1 MPETHQDISWQWIQ
15 EALPSI
21 ELNKVIFLSLF
32 SNASCWSYI
41 VCSPSFENWRCFDIR
56 RFVWPMSTSL
66 SWLFAFLDKAML
78 DDNVQ
83 EIFQLSNT
91 LATPMQSQCNLLSL
105 EAFRELLVSGSYC
118 RRCHQGHGYI
128 RIKNTCAFVCV
139 AEEQTFCKHLKP
151 SSMGQIRQR
160 DNLLYN
166 PGSPMHYA
174 GSPRAAAR
182 PREPERWS
190 EEQRRGVQLPQ
201 PRESCL
207 QHWYLKEILLK

>member
-1 MPETHQDISWQWIQ
+1 MFTEFANWQ
-15 EALPSI
+15 
-21 ELNKVIFLSLF
+21 
-32 SNASCWSYI
+32 
-41 VCSPSFENWRCFDIR
+41 CFDIR
-56 RFVWPMSTSL
+56 QFVWPMFCPPHWAGYL
-66 SWLFAFLDKAML
+66 PFLTKRCLMTMFRRSF
-78 DDNVQ
+78 N
-83 EIFQLSNT
+83 FP
-91 LATPMQSQCNLLSL
+91 TPWPPRCSPSAICSPWKP
-105 EAFRELLVSGSYC
+105 SGSYC

-166 PGSPMHYA
+166 PGSPGASPMHYA

-190 EEQRRGVQLPQ
+190 EEQRRGVPLPQ